1 MESQRHI
8 SHSMGCSNWWW
19 EEQQYLFIVIK
30 KLEAISIFCQ
40 FTPCYAVDHDGNING
55 FVGDAEKTNVNK
67 FGL

>member
-40 FTPCYAVDHDGNING
+40 FTRAM
-55 FVGDAEKTNVNK
+55 
-67 FGL
+67 L